1 MEPIIRYPTISLWA
15 VQIIRRIV
23 AMVIFFAYL
32 PKLQMINVVGK
43 HLTLGSG
50 TNIIG

>member
-15 VQIIRRIV
+15 VQIIQPDCCYGYL
-23 AMVIFFAYL
+23 FCL
-32 PKLQMINVVGK
+32 PKLQMIDVVGK